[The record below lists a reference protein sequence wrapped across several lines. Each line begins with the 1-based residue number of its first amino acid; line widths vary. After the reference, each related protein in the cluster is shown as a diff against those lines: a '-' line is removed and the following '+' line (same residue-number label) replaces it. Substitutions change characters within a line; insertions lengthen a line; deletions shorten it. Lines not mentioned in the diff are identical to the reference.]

1 MHVHQRVSADGV
13 PTACLFCGAQPAGE
27 GSLKRCGRCNGAYY
41 CGRECQRGHW
51 PLHKTECGCV
61 GGVAR
66 VTTRDSSIH
75 GRGLF
80 AAVAMRVD
88 EVAYQE
94 AFLGEEMPLPAAGAP
109 PAPAQTLYVNI
120 VTAMQTAW
128 PALLDLLPAG
138 PTADAPLT
146 NRVAYAYVRPIFW
159 FAGILP
165 VIMLVNHS
173 CDPNCEVIEDPAM
186 RTAKL
191 VARRDLAAGEE
202 LTIRYG
208 TAEETAAA
216 GGLGFTC
223 SCPTCRTAAAAEPR
237 SPEITTDLMLLQHGG
252 GIRYGLDREG
262 VPFRL
267 KFNWC
272 CLCGAGSEP
281 DSGAGSEPHS
291 GAGSEPHSGAGS
303 EPHSGAGS
311 EPDSGPVKLMK
322 CSLCRNALYCSRDC
336 QKKDWREHKKRCKDL
351 AARLKEEEGEA
362 SKYKGSGSGSG
373 SSGSKDEG
381 GSSKGKGGS
390 SRGGKGGSSRG
401 VGQQGG

>member
-1 MHVHQRVSADGV
+1 M
-13 PTACLFCGAQPAGE
+13 
-27 GSLKRCGRCNGAYY
+27 
-41 CGRECQRGHW
+41 
-51 PLHKTECGCV
+51 
-61 GGVAR
+61 
-66 VTTRDSSIH
+66 
-75 GRGLF
+75 
-80 AAVAMRVD
+80 
-88 EVAYQE
+88 
-94 AFLGEEMPLPAAGAP
+94 
-109 PAPAQTLYVNI
+109 
-120 VTAMQTAW
+120 
-128 PALLDLLPAG
+128 
-138 PTADAPLT
+138 
-146 NRVAYAYVRPIFW
+146 RPIFW

-173 CDPNCEVIEDPAM
+173 CDPNCEVIEDPAR

-281 DSGAGSEPHS
+281 DSGAGSEPDS

-303 EPHSGAGS
+303 EPHSA
-311 EPDSGPVKLMK
+311 PVKLMK

-351 AARLKEEEGEA
+351 AARLKEVEA
-362 SKYKGSGSGSG
+362 QVGLGC
-373 SSGSKDEG
+373 G
-381 GSSKGKGGS
+381 GGA
-390 SRGGKGGSSRG
+390 R
-401 VGQQGG
+401 V